1 MTETEADP
9 DAALVTRARAG
20 DQRAYGVLVRRHL
33 SATRRAALAIIGSA
47 QADDVVQEALARAY
61 GALGRLEPARPF
73 RPWLLRIVI
82 NEALNQRRSAQR
94 HTVLASRLTCLDR
107 PRPAVSADVD
117 CLAAE
122 QRTALFAA
130 LEELAPRYRQVVVC
144 RYLLEM
150 SEAETAQVLAI
161 SAGTVKSRLSRGLAR
176 LRKSGQLE
184 RILLLVPPIASAHA
198 PSAQSEPRPT
208 GQHMP
213 SASAVASSTM
223 AAMIVAAVSAG
234 ALLLV
239 TGYALLAQPQS
250 ANSMSTSATKPV
262 SAPGSGPQNRFP
274 VPAASVPSTYAA
286 IRSSPHVAPP
296 TQPPLPPHELPWGDL
311 TSRAVSS
318 FTSP

>member
-1 MTETEADP
+1 MTEIEANP
-9 DAALVTRARAG
+9 DAVLVTRARAG
-20 DQRAYGVLVRRHL
+20 DQHAYGMLVSRHL
-33 SATRRAALAIIGSA
+33 AATRRAALAIIGSA

-107 PRPAVSADVD
+107 PRPAASADVD
-117 CLAAE
+117 FLAAE
-122 QRTALFAA
+122 QRIALFAA

-150 SEAETAQVLAI
+150 SEAETAQVLTI

-184 RILLLVPPIASAHA
+184 RFLLLVPPIASGHT
-198 PSAQSEPRPT
+198 PSDQAEPGPI

-213 SASAVASSTM
+213 SAPTAASNTT
-223 AAMIVAAVSAG
+223 AATIVAVVSAG
-234 ALLLV
+234 VLLVV
-239 TGYALLAQPQS
+239 TGYALLAQPES
-250 ANSMSTSATKPV
+250 ANSMITSPTTMV
-262 SAPGSGPQNRFP
+262 NAPGPRTQLRLPEPG
-274 VPAASVPSTYAA
+274 ASVPS
-286 IRSSPHVAPP
+286 PHGPP
-296 TQPPLPPHELPWGDL
+296 DAFPTAQLPLPTPGP
-311 TSRAVSS
+311 SIK
-318 FTSP
+318 